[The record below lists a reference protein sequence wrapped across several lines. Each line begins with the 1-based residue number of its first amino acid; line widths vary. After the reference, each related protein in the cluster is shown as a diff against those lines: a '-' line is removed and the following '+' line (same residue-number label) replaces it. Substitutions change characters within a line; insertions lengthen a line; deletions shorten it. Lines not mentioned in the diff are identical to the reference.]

1 MGTWSLDFISD
12 LERMRRDMDRFL
24 DEFGTSSWSFPFS
37 RTSFLPGRA
46 ARGYPLLNIGEDNEN
61 IYVDALAPGVD
72 SKTLDV
78 SVTQDLLVISGEKKA
93 LLSSVGA
100 EAIHRSERSAG
111 QFTRSVTLPF
121 EVDSGKVKATYQDG
135 LLKIVLPKAEV
146 AKPKQIQ
153 VSVT

>member
-12 LERMRRDMDRFL
+12 LERMRREMDRFL

-46 ARGYPLLNIGEDNEN
+46 ARGYPLLNVGEDNEN
-61 IYVDALAPGVD
+61 VYVDALAPGVD
-72 SKTLDV
+72 PKTLDV

-111 QFTRSVTLPF
+111 QFTRSMTLPF
-121 EVDSGKVKATYQDG
+121 EVESGKVKATYQDG

>member
-1 MGTWSLDFISD
+1 
-12 LERMRRDMDRFL
+12 MRREMNRFL

-46 ARGYPLLNIGEDNEN
+46 AGSYPLLNIGEDSVN

-72 SKTLDV
+72 PKTLDV
-78 SVTQDLLVISGEKKA
+78 SVTHDLLVISGEKKA

-111 QFTRSVTLPF
+111 QFTRSITLPF
-121 EVDSGKVKATYQDG
+121 EVDSERITATYQEG
-135 LLKIVLPKAEV
+135 LLKITMPKAKV
-146 AKPKQIQ
+146 AKPRQIQ

>member
-1 MGTWSLDFISD
+1 MGMWSLDFISD
-12 LERMRRDMDRFL
+12 LEKMRREMNRFL

-46 ARGYPLLNIGEDNEN
+46 AGSYPLLNIGDDSVN

-72 SKTLDV
+72 PKTLDV
-78 SVTQDLLVISGEKKA
+78 SVTHDLLVISGEKKA

-111 QFTRSVTLPF
+111 QFTRSITLPF
-121 EVDSGKVKATYQDG
+121 EVDSERITATYQEG
-135 LLKIVLPKAEV
+135 LLKITMPKAKV
-146 AKPKQIQ
+146 AKPRQIQ

>member
-1 MGTWSLDFISD
+1 MWSLDFISD
-12 LERMRRDMDRFL
+12 LEKMRREMDRFL

-72 SKTLDV
+72 PKTLDV
-78 SVTQDLLVISGEKKA
+78 SVKQNMLMISGEKSS

-111 QFTRSVTLPF
+111 QFTRSITLPF
-121 EVDSGKVKATYQDG
+121 EVNSEKIKATYQDG
-135 LLKIVLPKAEV
+135 VLKITMPKAEA
-146 AKPKQIQ
+146 AKPRQIQ

>member
-1 MGTWSLDFISD
+1 MGMWSLDFISD
-12 LERMRRDMDRFL
+12 MERMRREMDRFL
-24 DEFGTSSWSFPFS
+24 DEFGTSSWTFPFS

-72 SKTLDV
+72 PKTLDI
-78 SVTQDLLVISGEKKA
+78 SVTQNQLVITGEKTA
-93 LLSSVGA
+93 LLSSVEAGA
-100 EAIHRSERSAG
+100 VHRSERSAG
-111 QFTRSVTLPF
+111 QFTRSMILPF
-121 EVDSGKVKATYQDG
+121 EVDSDKVKASYQDG
-135 LLKIVLPKAEV
+135 LLKIILPKAEA

>member
-12 LERMRRDMDRFL
+12 LERMRREMDRFL

-46 ARGYPLLNIGEDNEN
+46 ARGYPLLNIGEDKEN
-61 IYVDALAPGVD
+61 VYVDALAPGVD
-72 SKTLDV
+72 PKSLSI

-111 QFTRSVTLPF
+111 QFTRSMTLPF

>member
-1 MGTWSLDFISD
+1 MGMWSIDFISD
-12 LERMRRDMDRFL
+12 LEKMRREMDRFL

-46 ARGYPLLNIGEDNEN
+46 ARGYPLLNIGEDGEN

-72 SKTLDV
+72 PKTLDV
-78 SVTQDLLVISGEKKA
+78 SVKQDMLMISGEKSS

-111 QFTRSVTLPF
+111 QFTRSITLPF
-121 EVDSGKVKATYQDG
+121 EVDSGKIKATYQDG
-135 LLKIVLPKAEV
+135 VLKITMPKAEA
-146 AKPKQIQ
+146 AKPRQIQ

>member
-12 LERMRRDMDRFL
+12 LERMRREMDRFL

-46 ARGYPLLNIGEDNEN
+46 ARGYPLLNIGEDKEN
-61 IYVDALAPGVD
+61 VYVDALAPGVD
-72 SKTLDV
+72 PKTLSI

-111 QFTRSVTLPF
+111 QFTRSMTLPF

>member
-1 MGTWSLDFISD
+1 MGMWSVDFISD
-12 LERMRRDMDRFL
+12 LEKMRREMDRFL

-46 ARGYPLLNIGEDNEN
+46 ARGYPLLNIGEDNAN

-72 SKTLDV
+72 PKTLDV
-78 SVTQDLLVISGEKKA
+78 SVTQDLLVISGVKSA

-111 QFTRSVTLPF
+111 QFTRSITLPF
-121 EVDSGKVKATYQDG
+121 EVDSEKIKATYQDG
-135 LLKIVLPKAEV
+135 VLKITMPKAEV
-146 AKPKQIQ
+146 AKPRQIQ
-153 VSVT
+153 VNVT

>member
-1 MGTWSLDFISD
+1 MGMWSLDFISD
-12 LERMRRDMDRFL
+12 LEKMRREMNRFL

-46 ARGYPLLNIGEDNEN
+46 AGSYPLLNIGEDSVN

-72 SKTLDV
+72 PKTLDV
-78 SVTQDLLVISGEKKA
+78 SVTHDLLVISGEKKA

-111 QFTRSVTLPF
+111 QFTRSITLPF
-121 EVDSGKVKATYQDG
+121 EVDSERITATYQEG
-135 LLKIVLPKAEV
+135 LLKITMPKAKV
-146 AKPKQIQ
+146 AKPRQIQ

>member
-12 LERMRRDMDRFL
+12 MERMRREMDRFL

-46 ARGYPLLNIGEDNEN
+46 ARGYPLLNIGEDGEN
-61 IYVDALAPGVD
+61 IYLDALAPGVD
-72 SKTLDV
+72 PKTLDI
-78 SVTQDLLVISGEKKA
+78 SVTQDLLVISGEKISS
-93 LLSSVGA
+93 LSSVRA
-100 EAIHRSERSAG
+100 EAIHRSERATG
-111 QFTRSVTLPF
+111 RFTRSITLPF
-121 EVDSGKVKATYQDG
+121 EVDSEKVKATYQDG
-135 LLKIVLPKAEV
+135 LLKIILPKAEI

>member
-1 MGTWSLDFISD
+1 MGMWSLDFISD
-12 LERMRRDMDRFL
+12 LERMRREMDRFL

-72 SKTLDV
+72 PKTLDV
-78 SVTQDLLVISGEKKA
+78 SVTQDLLVISGEKKP
-93 LLSSVGA
+93 LSSSVGA

-111 QFTRSVTLPF
+111 QFARSITLPF
-121 EVDSGKVKATYQDG
+121 EVDSEKIKATYQDG
-135 LLKIVLPKAEV
+135 LLKITMPKAEV
-146 AKPKQIQ
+146 AKPRQIQ

>member
-61 IYVDALAPGVD
+61 LYVDALAPGVD
-72 SKTLDV
+72 PKTLDV
-78 SVTQDLLVISGEKKA
+78 SATQDLLVISGEKKA

-100 EAIHRSERSAG
+100 EAIHRSERAAG
-111 QFTRSVTLPF
+111 QFTRSIALPF
-121 EVDSGKVKATYQDG
+121 EVDSEGVKAAYQDG
-135 LLKIVLPKAEV
+135 LLRIVLPKAEV

>member
-12 LERMRRDMDRFL
+12 LEKVRRDMDRVL
-24 DEFGTSSWSFPFS
+24 DEFGTSRWSFPFS

-46 ARGYPLLNIGEDNEN
+46 ARGYPLLNIGEDTEN

-72 SKTLDV
+72 PKTLDV
-78 SVTQDLLVISGEKKA
+78 SVTQDLLVISGEKMA

-111 QFTRSVTLPF
+111 QFTRSMTLPF
-121 EVDSGKVKATYQDG
+121 EVDSDNVKASYQDG

>member
-12 LERMRRDMDRFL
+12 LERMRREMDRFL

-46 ARGYPLLNIGEDNEN
+46 ARGYPLLNIGEDNEKLY
-61 IYVDALAPGVD
+61 IDALAPGVD
-72 SKTLDV
+72 PETLDV

-111 QFTRSVTLPF
+111 QFTRSVALPF